1 MKYKPHRIYW
11 PPVQRGLCSFL
22 HTRFARWRFWKER
35 KEKQNNV
42 CVQARTRT
50 KERRGWQGALKEI
63 SFPHPC
69 TELLLVMIETHFR
82 PQLFKRWIALSTEE
96 ITIQWITQL
105 VFVLLISLI
114 AIYPVDSATQ
124 LLNNQEW
131 QEFKQ
136 KLSELV
142 MSNRRNPLGKS
153 KLMTSRP
160 STFSVHK
167 FQSEH
172 FFYFKHFFLV
182 VGSHF

>member
-1 MKYKPHRIYW
+1 MMRGTKGNLLS
-11 PPVQRGLCSFL
+11 PPLCRAFVSFDRDSL
-22 HTRFARWRFWKER
+22 
-35 KEKQNNV
+35 
-42 CVQARTRT
+42 QA
-50 KERRGWQGALKEI
+50 
-63 SFPHPC
+63 P
-69 TELLLVMIETHFR
+69 VM
-82 PQLFKRWIALSTEE
+82 FKRWIALSTEK

-124 LLNNQEW
+124 LLNNQW

-167 FQSEH
+167 FQIVNIS
-172 FFYFKHFFLV
+172 FISKISSLL
-182 VGSHF
+182 